1 MEFFIFNH
9 TPTSVGGGF
18 RVRGTGEARGGVK
31 CRGRCGFW
39 GRGEFK
45 VRDRDG
51 FGVGVDLG
59 LG

>member
-1 MEFFIFNH
+1 MDFFTFTH
-9 TPTSVGGGF
+9 TPTSVRGGF
-18 RVRGTGEARGGVK
+18 RGADEVKGGVK
-31 CRGRCGFW
+31 YRGRCGFW